1 MSTKDKVLALL
12 EHNKEKIYS
21 GQLIATQ
28 LGVSR
33 TSVWKAIQSLRAE
46 GYLIESGT
54 NNGYRLSSQS
64 DVLNQ
69 EQIQSK
75 LDHDVTVIAYAS
87 IDSTNSEA
95 KRLLETQL
103 SGNFLVVSDEQTAG
117 RGRHG
122 RFFHSPEKTGLYM
135 SLALQHISSEVDAAL
150 LTTAAAVA
158 VCQSIEEMTSL
169 SPKIKWVND
178 IFLNGRKICGIL
190 TEGIMNFETQSV
202 ESIILGIGINIS
214 VDREQ
219 LPEDLKDKVGG
230 ITNHSSGTINRNNL
244 TVSIIN
250 NFLAIYQNIN
260 NRNFL
265 EDYRKRCFVL
275 GKTITFKQKQEQI
288 RAVAE
293 EIDNDGGLV
302 VRLEDGSHKI
312 LSYGEIS
319 IQMREGEGFYETK
332 YS

>member
-75 LDHDVTVIAYAS
+75 LDHDVTVITYAS

-219 LPEDLKDKVGG
+219 LPEDLKNKVGG
-230 ITNHSSGTINRNNL
+230 ITNHSSGTINRNDL

-250 NFLAIYQNIN
+250 NFLAIYQDIN
-260 NRNFL
+260 SREFL
-265 EDYRKRCFVL
+265 EDYRERCFVL

-288 RAVAE
+288 RAIAE
-293 EIDNDGGLV
+293 GIDDDGGLI
-302 VRLEDGSHKI
+302 VRLQDGSYKT

-319 IQMREGEGFYETK
+319 IQMPEGEGFYETK

>member
-219 LPEDLKDKVGG
+219 LPDDLKNKVGG
-230 ITNHSSGTINRNNL
+230 ITNHSSGTINRNDL

-260 NRNFL
+260 SRTFL
-265 EDYRKRCFVL
+265 EDYRERCFVL

-288 RAVAE
+288 RAIAE
-293 EIDNDGGLV
+293 GIDDDGGLI
-302 VRLEDGSHKI
+302 VRLQDGSYKT

-319 IQMREGEGFYETK
+319 IQMPEGEGFYETK

>member
-69 EQIQSK
+69 EKIQSK

-219 LPEDLKDKVGG
+219 LPDDLKNKVGG
-230 ITNHSSGTINRNNL
+230 LSNHSSGTINRNDL

-250 NFLAIYQNIN
+250 NFLAIYQDIN
-260 NRNFL
+260 SREFL
-265 EDYRKRCFVL
+265 EDYRERCFVL

-288 RAVAE
+288 RAIAE
-293 EIDNDGGLV
+293 GIDDDGGLI
-302 VRLEDGSHKI
+302 VRLQDGSYKT

-319 IQMREGEGFYETK
+319 IQMPEGEGFYETK

>member
-69 EQIQSK
+69 EKIQSK

-158 VCQSIEEMTSL
+158 VCQSIEHMTSL

-260 NRNFL
+260 SRTFL
-265 EDYRKRCFVL
+265 EDYRERCFVL

-288 RAVAE
+288 RAIAE
-293 EIDNDGGLV
+293 GIDDDGGLI

>member
-1 MSTKDKVLALL
+1 
-12 EHNKEKIYS
+12 
-21 GQLIATQ
+21 
-28 LGVSR
+28 
-33 TSVWKAIQSLRAE
+33 
-46 GYLIESGT
+46 
-54 NNGYRLSSQS
+54 
-64 DVLNQ
+64 
-69 EQIQSK
+69 
-75 LDHDVTVIAYAS
+75 
-87 IDSTNSEA
+87 
-95 KRLLETQL
+95 
-103 SGNFLVVSDEQTAG
+103 
-117 RGRHG
+117 
-122 RFFHSPEKTGLYM
+122 
-135 SLALQHISSEVDAAL
+135 
-150 LTTAAAVA
+150 
-158 VCQSIEEMTSL
+158 
-169 SPKIKWVND
+169 
-178 IFLNGRKICGIL
+178 
-190 TEGIMNFETQSV
+190 MNFETQSV

-219 LPEDLKDKVGG
+219 LPEDLKNKVGG
-230 ITNHSSGTINRNNL
+230 ITNHSSGTINRNDL

-260 NRNFL
+260 SRTFL

>member
-219 LPEDLKDKVGG
+219 LPDDLKNKVGG
-230 ITNHSSGTINRNNL
+230 LRNHSSGTINRNDL

-250 NFLAIYQNIN
+250 NFLAIYQDIN
-260 NRNFL
+260 SREFL
-265 EDYRKRCFVL
+265 EDYRERCFVL

-288 RAVAE
+288 RAIAE
-293 EIDNDGGLV
+293 GIDDDGGLI
-302 VRLEDGSHKI
+302 VRLEDGSYKT

-319 IQMREGEGFYETK
+319 IQMPEGEGFYETK

>member
-75 LDHDVTVIAYAS
+75 LDHDMTVITYAS
-87 IDSTNSEA
+87 IGSTNSEA

-122 RFFHSPEKTGLYM
+122 RFFYSPEKTGLYM

-158 VCQSIEEMTSL
+158 VCQSIEHMTSL

-219 LPEDLKDKVGG
+219 LPDDLKNKVGG
-230 ITNHSSGTINRNNL
+230 LSNHSSGTINRNDL
-244 TVSIIN
+244 TVSIID
-250 NFLAIYQNIN
+250 NFLAIYQDIN
-260 NRNFL
+260 SREFL
-265 EDYRKRCFVL
+265 EDYRERCFVL

-288 RAVAE
+288 RAIAE
-293 EIDNDGGLV
+293 GIDDDGGLI
-302 VRLEDGSHKI
+302 VRLQDGSYKT

-319 IQMREGEGFYETK
+319 IQMPEGEGFYETK